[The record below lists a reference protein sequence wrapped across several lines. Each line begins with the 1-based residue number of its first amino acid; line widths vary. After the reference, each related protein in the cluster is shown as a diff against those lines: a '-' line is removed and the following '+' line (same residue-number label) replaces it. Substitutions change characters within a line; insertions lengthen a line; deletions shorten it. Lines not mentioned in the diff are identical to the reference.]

1 MPFADGWTAQ
11 MIIFNF
17 VTDTDSW
24 PMIVLVEC
32 KKTAEIAWD
41 FRKYK
46 KQGMTCMV
54 VPSGCAERNAGA
66 NPIAEDRAEYRKVGR
81 GRGGRTREYPFSPNH
96 AMNHGVAEGFGFS
109 WVLDR

>member
-1 MPFADGWTAQ
+1 

-32 KKTAEIAWD
+32 KKTTEIAWD

-46 KQGMTCMV
+46 KQGMTCTVAVVRCTV

-66 NPIAEDRAEYRKVGR
+66 NPIAEDRARAEYRKVGR
-81 GRGGRTREYPFSPNH
+81 AREGREN
-96 AMNHGVAEGFGFS
+96 EGIS
-109 WVLDR
+109 V